1 MSEQAAASRITEETV
16 QGGALFRLIF
26 FAISL
31 AVIPLSTYYGSQRFL
46 WNGDSTFAAIS
57 AVFAANLVLLVY
69 IVLSVYEDKKL
80 NEPRKGDEQTR
91 ETRKDK

>member
-1 MSEQAAASRITEETV
+1 MSEQAAAARITEETV

-31 AVIPLSTYYGSQRFL
+31 AVVPLSTYYGSQRFL
-46 WNGDSTFAAIS
+46 WNGNSTFAAIS

-69 IVLSVYEDKKL
+69 IVQSVYEDKKL
-80 NEPRKGDEQTR
+80 NEPRELDEKMR